1 MSPPRVAKVN
11 PPFALTLYR
20 LVAWLLGRLLTA
32 KWRRRGRV
40 EPRYLHD
47 IPARF
52 GHYQHPSGVG
62 YIWIHAVSLGETRAC
77 VPLLDAVRAQWP
89 GQPLLLTHG
98 TATGWEA
105 GTSLLRPGDL
115 QTWLPWDE
123 PAAVKR
129 FLTHHQP
136 RLGMLMETEVW
147 PELTTQCA
155 ALQVPLFLVNAR
167 LSDRSLRKALRLS
180 SLAKWVFSRLAGVV
194 PQTAPD
200 AQRIQRLDAP
210 VLASSGNIKFD
221 VSINNIQLEKGRE
234 WRASLNKPVLM
245 LASSREGEEAA
256 LISALKDPVHDA
268 YFDVGAYHWLVVPRH
283 PNRVEA
289 VVALFT
295 AAGFTVRRRSV
306 WGADVPDAPEA
317 VDSKVI
323 WLGDTLG
330 EMPLYYGLAD
340 VALLGG
346 SFGEWGGQNII
357 EAAACGCPVVF
368 GPHTYNFAQATD
380 SALAAGAAVRVA
392 DLSEAVSVAAAIAVD
407 APLRAQMADAGT
419 QMVRENQGA
428 AQRTIATVK
437 DALG

>member
-105 GTSLLRPGDL
+105 GNSLLRPGDL

-167 LSDRSLRKALRLS
+167 LSDRSLGKALRLS

-200 AQRIQRLDAP
+200 AQRLQRLDAP

-256 LISALKDPVHDA
+256 LISALNDPVHDA

-306 WGADVPDAPEA
+306 WGADVPDAPEV

-340 VALLGG
+340 VALLG
-346 SFGEWGGQNII
+346 
-357 EAAACGCPVVF
+357 EALVSGAVKTSSKPL
-368 GPHTYNFAQATD
+368 P
-380 SALAAGAAVRVA
+380 AAVQSFSDRTHTTLHKRRTLLWPLVLRCA
-392 DLSEAVSVAAAIAVD
+392 SRTCPRRSVWPRLLPSTHRYAHKWPMQ
-407 APLRAQMADAGT
+407 APRWFARIKVPRNARLR
-419 QMVRENQGA
+419 R
-428 AQRTIATVK
+428 
-437 DALG
+437 

>member
-1 MSPPRVAKVN
+1 MSPPRVAKVS
-11 PPFALTLYR
+11 PLLALTLYR
-20 LVAWLLGRLLTA
+20 VVAWLLGRVLTA

-52 GHYQHPSGVG
+52 GHYQHPAGVG

-77 VPLLDAVRAQWP
+77 LPLIQAVRAQWP
-89 GQPLLLTHG
+89 GQPLLLTHS

-105 GTSLLRPGDL
+105 GTPLLQPGDL

-147 PELTTQCA
+147 PELITQCD
-155 ALQVPLFLVNAR
+155 ALQMPLFLVNAR
-167 LSDRSLRKALRLS
+167 LSDRSLRKALRLGA
-180 SLAKWVFSRLAGVV
+180 LAKWVFSRLAGVV
-194 PQTAPD
+194 PQTAAD
-200 AQRIQRLDAP
+200 AQRLQRLDAP
-210 VLASSGNIKFD
+210 VLAPSGNLKFD
-221 VSINNIQLEKGRE
+221 ASINSLQLEEGRQ
-234 WRASLNKPVLM
+234 WRASLDKPVLM
-245 LASSREGEEAA
+245 LASSREGEEASLIGA
-256 LISALKDPVHDA
+256 LNDPAHDA
-268 YFDVGAYHWLVVPRH
+268 YFDVTAYHWLVVPRH
-283 PNRVEA
+283 PNRVDS
-289 VVALFT
+289 VVSMLT
-295 AAGFTVRRRSV
+295 AAGFVVRRRSL
-306 WGADVPDAPEA
+306 WGSHGPGTPEA

-357 EAAACGCPVVF
+357 EAAACGCPVVC

-392 DLSEAVSVAAAIAVD
+392 DLSEAVSVSAAVAVD

-419 QMVRENQGA
+419 RMVRENQGA
-428 AQRTIATVK
+428 AQRTIASLK
-437 DALG
+437 AALG

>member
-1 MSPPRVAKVN
+1 MSPPRVAKVS
-11 PPFALTLYR
+11 PLLALTLYR
-20 LVAWLLGRLLTA
+20 VVAWLLGRVLTA

-52 GHYQHPSGVG
+52 GHYQHPAGVG

-77 VPLLDAVRAQWP
+77 LPLIEAVRAQWP
-89 GQPLLLTHG
+89 GQPLLLTHS

-105 GTSLLRPGDL
+105 GTPLLQPGDL

-123 PAAVKR
+123 PAAVRR

-147 PELTTQCA
+147 PELITQCD
-155 ALQVPLFLVNAR
+155 ALQMPLFLVNAR
-167 LSDRSLRKALRLS
+167 LSDRSLRKALRLGA
-180 SLAKWVFSRLAGVV
+180 LAKWVFSRLAGVV
-194 PQTAPD
+194 PQTAAD
-200 AQRIQRLDAP
+200 AQRLQRLDAS
-210 VLASSGNIKFD
+210 VLAPSGNLKFD
-221 VSINNIQLEKGRE
+221 ASINSLQLEEGRQ
-234 WRASLNKPVLM
+234 WRASLDKPVLM
-245 LASSREGEEAA
+245 LASSREGEEASLIGA
-256 LISALKDPVHDA
+256 LNDPAHDA
-268 YFDVGAYHWLVVPRH
+268 YFDVTAYHWLVVPRH
-283 PNRVEA
+283 PNRVDS
-289 VVALFT
+289 VVSMLT
-295 AAGFTVRRRSV
+295 AAGFVVRRRSL
-306 WGADVPDAPEA
+306 WGSHGPGTPEA

-357 EAAACGCPVVF
+357 EAAACGCPVVC

-392 DLSEAVSVAAAIAVD
+392 DLSEAVSVSAAVAVD

-419 QMVRENQGA
+419 RMVRENQGA
-428 AQRTIATVK
+428 AQRTIASLK
-437 DALG
+437 AALG

>member
-136 RLGMLMETEVW
+136 RLGILMETEVW
-147 PELTTQCA
+147 PELTTQCD

-194 PQTAPD
+194 PQTAAD

-234 WRASLNKPVLM
+234 WRTSLNKPVLM

-428 AQRTIATVK
+428 AQRTIAALK

>member
-1 MSPPRVAKVN
+1 
-11 PPFALTLYR
+11 
-20 LVAWLLGRLLTA
+20 
-32 KWRRRGRV
+32 
-40 EPRYLHD
+40 
-47 IPARF
+47 
-52 GHYQHPSGVG
+52 
-62 YIWIHAVSLGETRAC
+62 
-77 VPLLDAVRAQWP
+77 
-89 GQPLLLTHG
+89 
-98 TATGWEA
+98 
-105 GTSLLRPGDL
+105 
-115 QTWLPWDE
+115 
-123 PAAVKR
+123 
-129 FLTHHQP
+129 
-136 RLGMLMETEVW
+136 ETEVW

-194 PQTAPD
+194 PQTAAD

-256 LISALKDPVHDA
+256 LISALNDPVHDA

-368 GPHTYNFAQATD
+368 GPHTYNFTQATD

-428 AQRTIATVK
+428 AQRTIAALK